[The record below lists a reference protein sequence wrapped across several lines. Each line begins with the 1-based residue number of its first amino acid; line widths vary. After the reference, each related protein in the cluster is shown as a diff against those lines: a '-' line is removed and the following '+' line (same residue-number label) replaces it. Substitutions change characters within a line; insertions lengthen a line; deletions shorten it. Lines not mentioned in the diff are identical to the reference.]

1 MFRRVLFRSLNSR
14 LPNVSKWQFGASADG
29 TFPLGGGLELRP
41 HADWNYRSS
50 LYVDSANTHLL
61 YQKGVSLVN
70 AALTLAEED
79 ARWQIT
85 PPLRTLLA
93 QTVLVPAIAHYTIA
107 ALDLPHAPPRDWARH
122 ATLPS
127 YPTQPTPTTRRT
139 PHHLNHPTP

>member
-50 LYVDSANTHLL
+50 LYVDSANTPLL

-79 ARWQIT
+79 DRWQIRSEEHT
-85 PPLRTLLA
+85 SELQPLMRISYAVFCLKKTL
-93 QTVLVPAIAHYTIA
+93 TDKYC
-107 ALDLPHAPPRDWARH
+107 RK
-122 ATLPS
+122 AT
-127 YPTQPTPTTRRT
+127 TT
-139 PHHLNHPTP
+139 